1 MADAVRKSWEKCD
14 KVEDILDQLHEKDLK
29 TQDLG
34 LRAPDFDTFQQN
46 FSNSLIFRI
55 ILRHPKLF
63 LKKGLDLLLPLG

>member
-34 LRAPDFDTFQQN
+34 LRAFCWN
-46 FSNSLIFRI
+46 VE
-55 ILRHPKLF
+55 KMV
-63 LKKGLDLLLPLG
+63 